1 MRTSPLADRLLVG
14 PAATIWSSPA
24 SGVDLLRPL
33 PDGVS
38 TVDRPE
44 DATVAL
50 VFATRAAAVRRVL
63 EAHGDGLARPDALWV
78 AYPKAR
84 SSRLDGESLPT
95 VLADHGLRAGPR
107 VSVDELWWAVP
118 VGRDDDGP

>member
-1 MRTSPLADRLLVG
+1 MSTNPLADRLLERG
-14 PAATIWSSPA
+14 ATVWSSPA

-33 PDGVS
+33 PEGVRP
-38 TVDRPE
+38 VDRPE
-44 DATVAL
+44 EATVAL
-50 VFATRAAAVRRVL
+50 VFATRAAAVRGVL
-63 EAHGDGLARPDALWV
+63 DAHGDELAGIDALWV

-95 VLADHGLRAGPR
+95 VLADHGLRAGNR

-118 VGRDDDGP
+118 VSRAD